1 MDGRALLDV
10 ARELAAGPS
19 EPHWRSSVGRTYY
32 ALLHEV
38 LGTLGRWG
46 FSPPPRDKVH
56 TFARLKLTFASDP
69 DLKRMGLTLEALG
82 RLRNVAD
89 YQLSLPGPF
98 VSASIAVSALADAE
112 AAVVLLDALE
122 ASPARRTAAVASIPP

>member
-1 MDGRALLDV
+1 MLESG
-10 ARELAAGPS
+10 
-19 EPHWRSSVGRTYY
+19 
-32 ALLHEV
+32 EV
-38 LGTLGRWG
+38 LGTLSRWG

-56 TFARLKLTFASDP
+56 TFARLKLTFATDP
-69 DLKRMGLTLEALG
+69 DLKRVGLTLESLG

-98 VSASIAVSALADAE
+98 VSASIAVSVLADAE

-122 ASPARRTAAVASIPP
+122 ANPAGVRRPWRRSRREGFELTIEFLTPCLAEEA